1 MSLRAK
7 QATAIAVSVVV
18 AIVMLVLG
26 LWQMHRFE
34 LSVEQ
39 IAAERAAQQPVE
51 LAPAVHADGSVDDVY
66 GRTVTAS
73 GTYVPDV
80 EEVVGS
86 TKARVVT
93 ALRLDDGR
101 VLAVVRGGVGPGERP
116 APPPEGPQH
125 IRGVFLASDSA
136 AERPNGSVRLQALAQ
151 TWPGPLISG
160 YVTLD
165 EQASAQ
171 QGLAP
176 ARVQLPDQKGTAMHK
191 GYALQWWVFAVA
203 SIAFGVFLSRQFQVE
218 ERKRL
223 ARSQAGAKAKK
234 D

>member
-1 MSLRAK
+1 MSLRGK

-101 VLAVVRGGVGPGERP
+101 ILAVVRGGVSQGEQP
-116 APPPEGPQH
+116 APPPSGPQR

-136 AERPNGSVRLQALAQ
+136 ADRPNGTVRLQALAQ

-160 YVTLD
+160 YVTLED
-165 EQASAQ
+165 EASAQ
-171 QGLAP
+171 QGLLP
-176 ARVQLPDQKGTAMHK
+176 AQVQLPDQKGTAMHK

-203 SIAFGVFLSRQFQVE
+203 SIAFGVFLARQFAQQ
-218 ERKRL
+218 ERQANARKQKR
-223 ARSQAGAKAKK
+223 A
-234 D
+234 